1 MFGAGGGTN
10 SYREV
15 EETDVLI
22 LWGSNARETHP
33 IFFHHVLRALKNGAK
48 LYVVDPRVTSTA
60 RFAQKH
66 VPVNV
71 GGDIALANAMAKVI
85 VDAGLENRTFIQ
97 RATERFDA
105 FERSIE
111 GYRPEQAQRWTGVD
125 PALVREMALDFARA
139 DRAMICW
146 TLGITEHHHAVENVW
161 SLINLALLCGH
172 VGRYGSGLNPLRGQN
187 NVQGGGDMGALPHK
201 LPGFQDVED
210 PIARAK
216 YESLWKASVPP
227 VKGWTLTEMF
237 RAMERQELRA
247 LWVIGENPA
256 QSEADAGH
264 VRGLLSALDHLVV
277 QDLFLTRTAQMAD
290 VVLPASAGF
299 AESEGTVTNSE
310 RRVQRVRRAL
320 SPPGD
325 ARDDLWIVAQMSRR
339 LGRDYGEPS
348 AQELWDE
355 MRTHSPLHRGMSYA
369 RLESLGGIQWP
380 CPDDQSVGA
389 SFLHGRLWEEPVRGP
404 RAPFQCVAHAE
415 PAEPLSEEFPL
426 RLTTGRRLSE
436 YNTGV
441 QSSAIASPLVRDEA
455 IELSPVDML
464 ALGLSD
470 GDRVRV
476 RSRRGAVTAPARSDP
491 GLPKGL
497 VFLTLH
503 QPESV
508 DTNLLTIEATDPRSG
523 TAEFKA
529 AAVRVERCDR

>member
-1 MFGAGGGTN
+1 
-10 SYREV
+10 
-15 EETDVLI
+15 

-60 RFAQKH
+60 RFARRH
-66 VPVNV
+66 VPVKV
-71 GGDIALANAMAKVI
+71 GGDIALANAVARVI
-85 VDAGLENRTFIQ
+85 LDERLENRTFIQ
-97 RATERFDA
+97 RATADFEVY
-105 FERSIE
+105 ERSLE
-111 GYRPEQAQRWTGVD
+111 GYTPEEAQRFTGVD
-125 PALVREMALDFARA
+125 PAIVREMALDFARA

-161 SLINLALLCGH
+161 ALINLALLCGH
-172 VGRYGSGLNPLRGQN
+172 VGRYGAGVNPLRGQN

-201 LPGFQDVED
+201 LPGFLDVED
-210 PIARAK
+210 PVARGN
-216 YESLWKASVPP
+216 YERLWGATIPP
-227 VKGWTLTEMF
+227 EKGWTLTEMF
-237 RAMERQELRA
+237 RAMEREELRA

-264 VRGLLSALDHLVV
+264 VRELLSRLDHLVV
-277 QDLFLTRTAQMAD
+277 QDLFLTKTAQLAD
-290 VVLPASAGF
+290 VVLPACAGF

-320 SPPGD
+320 APPGE
-325 ARDDLWIVAQMSRR
+325 AKDDLWIVGEMSKR
-339 LGRDYGEPS
+339 LGRDFGQPTAE
-348 AQELWDE
+348 QLWDE

-369 RLESLGGIQWP
+369 RIEALGGIQWP
-380 CPDDQSVGA
+380 CPDTDSLGA

-404 RAPFQCVAHAE
+404 RAPFHSVAHTE
-415 PAEPLSEEFPL
+415 PAEALCEEFPL

-441 QSSAIASPLVRDEA
+441 QSGSISSPLVRDEA
-455 IELSPVDML
+455 LELSPSDFA
-464 ALGLSD
+464 ALGLRE

-476 RSRRGAVTAPARSDP
+476 RSRRGSVTAPVRVDP

-503 QPESV
+503 QPGRV
-508 DTNLLTIEATDPRSG
+508 DTNLLTIEATDPRAG

-529 AAVRVERCDR
+529 AAVAVERCE